1 MANRVAKKV
10 GKWVEV
16 ETGPPAR
23 KVRRRLAEQAED
35 STEEATRAE
44 DAAVA
49 DRWRGAEAKVGM
61 TPG

>member
-1 MANRVAKKV
+1 V

-23 KVRRRLAEQAED
+23 KVRRKLAEQAED

-49 DRWRGAEAKVGM
+49 DQWRGAEAKVGM

>member
-1 MANRVAKKV
+1 MAKKV

-23 KVRRRLAEQAED
+23 KVRTRVAEQAED
-35 STEEATRAE
+35 VREEATRAE
-44 DAAVA
+44 DAAVV
-49 DRWRGAEAKVGM
+49 DQWRGAEAKVGM